1 MKMQNSVG
9 TYLLPIDILP
19 IGNLP
24 RYCLF
29 LEFIIFYT
37 YLGTIFFRKMCVSND
52 NNYYFNILYYDVENI
67 IENMYIVF
75 YIINT
80 KLMPIIILE
89 NLTKLIKPY
98 RYLGR

>member
-1 MKMQNSVG
+1 MQNSVG

-37 YLGTIFFRKMCVSND
+37 IFFRKMCVSND
-52 NNYYFNILYYDVENI
+52 NNYYFNILYYDLENI
-67 IENMYIVF
+67 IENNMYIVF